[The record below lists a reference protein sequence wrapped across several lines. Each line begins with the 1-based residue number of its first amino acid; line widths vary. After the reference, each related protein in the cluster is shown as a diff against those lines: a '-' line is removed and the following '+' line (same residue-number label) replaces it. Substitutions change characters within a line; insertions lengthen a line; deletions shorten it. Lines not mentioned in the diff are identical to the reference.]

1 MNLEDVTLSESARYK
16 WTNVIQ
22 FHFYELPRGVR
33 FKEIE
38 SRRMEEGWN
47 GDCLKGT
54 DFLFHK
60 IKRIMGLFPFN
71 GLTYLYK
78 I

>member
-1 MNLEDVTLSESARYK
+1 MNLEDVTLSESARYE

-38 SRRMEEGWN
+38 SRRMGARSW
-47 GDCLKGT
+47 G
-54 DFLFHK
+54 
-60 IKRIMGLFPFN
+60 RRMGS
-71 GLTYLYK
+71 
-78 I
+78 

>member
-1 MNLEDVTLSESARYK
+1 MVR
-16 WTNVIQ
+16 VI
-22 FHFYELPRGVR
+22 
-33 FKEIE
+33 EIE